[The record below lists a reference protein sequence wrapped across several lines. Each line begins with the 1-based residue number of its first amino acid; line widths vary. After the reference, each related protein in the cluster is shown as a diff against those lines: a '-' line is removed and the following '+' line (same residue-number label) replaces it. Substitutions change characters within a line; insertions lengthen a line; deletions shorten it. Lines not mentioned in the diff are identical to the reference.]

1 VTLAL
6 SAMLSTSDKR
16 CRKFGERNDFEM
28 TPLVKMETRNP
39 VEGYFGIEFQRS
51 VITEKLWQPEVA
63 RR

>member
-1 VTLAL
+1 
-6 SAMLSTSDKR
+6 
-16 CRKFGERNDFEM
+16 
-28 TPLVKMETRNP
+28 METKNP